1 MKKFFALFAMC
12 ALAMVAC
19 EEPAPEPT
27 PEPAPDPAKDPVLN
41 VEVTSL
47 EADYAGEELT
57 IPYTIENPAEGVS
70 LAADCEADWVENV
83 SVGNAAVTFTVL
95 PNEVEEV
102 RSTTV
107 VLTYGSLTK
116 SVAVEQAAHPAEQP
130 QPEPDVEFTAA
141 YLNGTYYGNAYTTG
155 YNYYIMLSD
164 VGLPNEN
171 QVYLNSRNYFIDLYS
186 ATAVGSGPEV
196 VAQGV
201 YEFDETSSGAA
212 GTIGAEYTYLIVA
225 NDSEIESMT
234 ICTAGTV
241 TVTENRIEAV
251 LTLSNGEVHRVVYEG
266 SLELGFPEVE
276 EEPVSTLTGDVN
288 VNVTAGLVMGENYG
302 DEYGIGADIALLYL
316 YESVDWDTEEV
327 SGHIFTLEM
336 LLNETGFA
344 GEYIA
349 FEESASSYAGTFFP
363 GEYEVEDGE
372 LYPYSCWY
380 MYIDATTGEMTEM
393 APIIDGKITVVDGGD
408 GTMSVTF
415 DVVDDL
421 DNKIQGTFAGEASIS
436 GPETASVKR
445 ASVALKGAKTRN
457 ITVAR

>member
-27 PEPAPDPAKDPVLN
+27 PEPTPDPAKDPVLN
-41 VEVTSL
+41 VGVTSL

-70 LAADCEADWVENV
+70 LAADCEADWVKNV
-83 SVGNAAVTFTVL
+83 TVGNAAVTFTVL

-141 YLNGTYYGNAYTTG
+141 YLNGTYYGNSNSTG

-186 ATAVGSGPEV
+186 ATAVGNGPEV

-212 GTIGAEYTYLIVA
+212 GTIGAEYTYLIIA
-225 NDSEIESMT
+225 NDSDIESMT

-241 TVTENRIEAV
+241 TVTENRIEAL

-266 SLELGFPEVE
+266 SLEMGYPTVE
-276 EEPVSTLTGDVN
+276 EEPISSLTGDLAIS
-288 VNVTAGLVMGENYG
+288 VTDGFITAENYG
-302 DEYGIGADIALLYL
+302 DIEGIGADWGYMSMI
-316 YESVDWDTEEV
+316 ESVDLDTEMM
-327 SGHIFTLEM
+327 SGHIFLLEL
-336 LLNETGFA
+336 LLNDGSFV
-344 GEYIA
+344 GDYVSLN
-349 FEESASSYAGTFFP
+349 SAEDYAGSFIP
-363 GEYEVEDGE
+363 GDYEAYDGE
-372 LYPYSCWY
+372 IEPYYCWY
-380 MYIDATTGEMTEM
+380 LYADAEEGGFTQM
-393 APIIDGKITVVDGGD
+393 APIIDGEIKIVDNGD
-408 GTMSVTF
+408 ETMTVTF
-415 DVVDDL
+415 DVVDDIG
-421 DNKIQGTFAGEASIS
+421 NKITGSFAGYAEVY

-445 ASVALKGAKTRN
+445 ASVALKGAKSRN